1 MKSFIVYFIVVLNS
15 LVIISCEKTDPQ
27 IELVKNFLAEKEFA
41 SKVKYLRFAN
51 SNPDSTSLSKQ
62 FATLPKNY
70 LEIIHSDEFIDSTES
85 IVKVVL
91 KKYRIGLK
99 IINSSQE
106 IFLIKENDGYR
117 IDYEA
122 TFNSSR
128 FNIDSVFNETKDSTI
143 LVKAFTGTAFSYRYE
158 LVLNGKKVISSMI
171 DNTTNN
177 NFYIL
182 DSTLHQQIINS
193 FSQENLYHIIVR
205 IKRVKFE
212 NIYMCVL
219 DSVVQRGWIEKK
231 FLYKI
236 RG

>member
-1 MKSFIVYFIVVLNS
+1 
-15 LVIISCEKTDPQ
+15 
-27 IELVKNFLAEKEFA
+27 
-41 SKVKYLRFAN
+41 
-51 SNPDSTSLSKQ
+51 
-62 FATLPKNY
+62 
-70 LEIIHSDEFIDSTES
+70 
-85 IVKVVL
+85 VKVVL

-99 IINSSQE
+99 IINSTQE
-106 IFLIKENDGYR
+106 IFLIKENDGYS

-122 TFNSSR
+122 TFNSNR

-143 LVKAFTGTAFSYRYE
+143 LVKALTSSAFLYRYE
-158 LVLNGKKVISSMI
+158 LVLNGKKVISSML

-177 NFYIL
+177 DFYIL
-182 DSTLHQQIINS
+182 DSTLHQQIIDS

-231 FLYKI
+231 DL
-236 RG
+236 